1 MFSISS
7 CRFFSHG
14 EHGIASASGE
24 KWKIQSQ
31 FAQTQ
36 FKKLGLG
43 KEKME
48 RLLLDEIEE
57 LIGELEEMSENGSKP
72 VEIGFQINVAIV
84 NVMWAILTGE
94 RKSHQDPKLIGL
106 LKAVNECIELAT
118 TSGILLFMP
127 FLIKVFPEWC
137 FGITKMRKLM
147 KSTYGY
153 LRDVI
158 KQHKT
163 NISNENE
170 EPKDFIDSFL
180 REMKKPDKHE
190 SFNDFQLEVLCSEL
204 FGAGGEPTS
213 VTLKWAIR
221 YLAKNPE
228 IQKKAQEELEY
239 VVGSGAQVRMS
250 DRQNLPYVQALI
262 MDLIRLSDIHPI
274 GVMHSPSQDTKIND
288 YTVPKGT
295 FIIPNFHKVHRDP
308 EFWEK
313 PEELYPE
320 HWLDANGK
328 FVSKHEGFLS
338 FGTGKRK
345 CPGHDIALIEL
356 FMFLSNLLQ
365 KFNFKLAPGDCGK
378 VESTAGCVVSPK
390 PYLICLETR

>member
-1 MFSISS
+1 
-7 CRFFSHG
+7 
-14 EHGIASASGE
+14 
-24 KWKIQSQ
+24 
-31 FAQTQ
+31 
-36 FKKLGLG
+36 
-43 KEKME
+43 
-48 RLLLDEIEE
+48 
-57 LIGELEEMSENGSKP
+57 
-72 VEIGFQINVAIV
+72 
-84 NVMWAILTGE
+84 
-94 RKSHQDPKLIGL
+94 
-106 LKAVNECIELAT
+106 
-118 TSGILLFMP
+118 
-127 FLIKVFPEWC
+127 
-137 FGITKMRKLM
+137 MRKLM

-250 DRQNLPYVQALI
+250 DRQDLPYVQALI

-390 PYLICLETR
+390 PYLICYRLHMFFF